1 MRLNLLLP
9 RVEPDVY
16 QEPKACPYHGCRGK
30 RFHLRQEVRKPL
42 RDTVLHE
49 VVARR
54 YECLCCGRTF
64 RVYPLGVCEDQTSV
78 RLRGVAVMLYILGLS
93 YGAVALVLSALG
105 HSLSKTAVY
114 YAVQAAGERVQGLRR
129 EDVRLPLGRALI
141 AALGVDLTTVKCKGE
156 WVTVGVSVDAAA
168 GATLTVDILDD
179 AEAETL
185 TAWVQQIADVL
196 GAEVLVSDDADG
208 FKIASDE
215 SGLEHQVCK
224 SHVLRN
230 TESWV
235 AEIRPKLAKD
245 ADGSLRSIG
254 VTPQQA
260 VADVNE
266 LLRLIRERQPS
277 PQATATLQEIHQRYL
292 RAPSPCELQ
301 QGQATL
307 AYRLRLFSLDRW
319 NLWRYLTL
327 YRIWCG
333 SDGTRLDG
341 TNNACERA
349 IGWWIKER
357 YRTMRGY
364 KRVRSILN
372 VSRLLV
378 WAGNQLVGGA
388 DLASLIA

>member
-9 RVEPDVY
+9 RVEPDLY
-16 QEPKACPYHGCRGK
+16 PEPKACPYPGCQGK
-30 RFHLRQEVRKPL
+30 HFHLRQEVRKAL

-54 YECLCCGRTF
+54 YECLRCGRTF

-78 RLRGVAVMLYILGLS
+78 RLRGIAVMLYILGLS
-93 YGAVALVLSALG
+93 YGAVALVLGALG
-105 HSLSKTAVY
+105 HPLSKTAVY

-129 EDVRLPLGRALI
+129 EDVRLSVGRALV

-168 GATLTVDILDD
+168 GTTLTVDILDD
-179 AEAETL
+179 AEAGTL
-185 TAWVQQIADVL
+185 TAWVQEIADVL
-196 GAEVLVSDDADG
+196 GAEVWVSDDADG

-215 SGLEHQVCK
+215 NGLQHQVCK

-260 VADVNE
+260 VADVDE
-266 LLRLIRERQPS
+266 LLRLIRERQPG
-277 PQATATLQEIHQRYL
+277 PQAETTLREIHRRYL
-292 RAPSPCELQ
+292 GAPSPGELHQ
-301 QGQATL
+301 DHATL

-327 YRIWCG
+327 YRTWCG

-349 IGWWIKER
+349 IGSWIKER

-364 KRVRSILN
+364 KRYQSILN
-372 VSRLLV
+372 VSRLIV
-378 WAGNQLVGGA
+378 WAGNQLNAGA
-388 DLASLIA
+388 DLASIIA